1 MTPTSIPDWAAQN
14 GVPVRTAYHRA
25 RQGTLGVPVLSLGGQ
40 YRVLDDPAGD
50 GEQMVRNLW
59 ADLTDVPLDRLDRA
73 SHFSP
78 QLAAWL
84 GSLADR
90 VAGTDLLPLVLRQV
104 EACAAGRAND
114 ASEVAWRYLDWL
126 LRVDLPS
133 WYARVP
139 APDYN
144 WIVSELT
151 AAPAVATWPEFRAR
165 FGEDSATDLGVFVGD
180 VVERASRGHTGSG
193 GFAHEVTLEALPEP
207 RGALMLQLPV
217 NDVRLHAVL
226 GAATSVDNFEHI
238 VRNVAGCYGPP
249 LRELLYRPMLAAARV
264 VAETY
269 GWPAT
274 APMPPAAASDV
285 VTAAH
290 TTLRL
295 LAQQQLAPLIVGGYV
310 RELEAIRRVAL
321 GQEFGMVLPEMLVV
335 S

>member
-1 MTPTSIPDWAAQN
+1 MAATSIPEWAEQN

-25 RQGTLGVPVLSLGGQ
+25 RHGTLGVPVLSLGGR

-50 GEQMVRNLW
+50 GEQMVRTLW
-59 ADLTDVPLDRLDRA
+59 ADITDVPLDRLDRA

-90 VAGTDLLPLVLRQV
+90 TAGTDLLPLVLRQV
-104 EACAAGRAND
+104 EACAAGRAKD
-114 ASEVAWRYLDWL
+114 AGEAAWRYLDWL
-126 LRVDLPS
+126 LRVDVPS
-133 WYARVP
+133 WYALVP
-139 APDYN
+139 GPDYD

-151 AAPAVATWPEFRAR
+151 AAPPLASWREFRSR

-180 VVERASRGHTGSG
+180 VVERASRGHARSA
-193 GFAHEVTLEALPEP
+193 GFAHEITLEALPEP
-207 RGALMLQLPV
+207 HGALMLPLTV
-217 NDVRLHAVL
+217 NDVRLHVVL
-226 GAATSVDNFEHI
+226 GAATSIDSFDHI
-238 VRNVAGCYGPP
+238 VRNLAGCYVPP
-249 LRELLYRPMLAAARV
+249 LRQLLYRPLLAAAHV

-269 GWPAT
+269 GWPAL

-285 VTAAH
+285 ITAAH

-295 LAQQQLAPLIVGGYV
+295 LAQQQVAPLIVSGYV

-321 GQEFGMVLPEMLVV
+321 GQEFGMVLPETLVV